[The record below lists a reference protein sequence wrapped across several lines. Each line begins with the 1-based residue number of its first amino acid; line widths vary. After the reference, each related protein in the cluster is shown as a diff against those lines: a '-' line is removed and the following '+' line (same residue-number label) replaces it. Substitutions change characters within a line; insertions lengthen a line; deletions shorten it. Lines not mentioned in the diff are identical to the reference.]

1 MISGWEWI
9 DLDWFR
15 PETLKGFEWV
25 YPEFLWALIFLPLL
39 FFLRWL
45 LFMRIR
51 QKLDVALPE
60 RKIKSSFSS
69 LFRVI
74 PSLLFLLFIGF
85 ILISLARPQRVN
97 ETVEQWSE
105 GIDIALILDVS
116 QSMEL
121 QDFKPNRLEAAKRV
135 ARNFIQGRFQ
145 DRVGIVVF
153 SGDAY
158 SLVPLTTDYELLFE
172 SIDQIKLQMIPQ
184 QGTAIGSAL
193 AVGINRMK
201 ESKSASKVAILL
213 SDGDNNAGNIDP
225 ITAAELA
232 SAYHI
237 KIYSIGVG
245 KEGQVPYGK
254 NFFGGT
260 QYVTSSLDETTLR
273 KISDVTNGQFFRAS
287 NNRALEEIFLAIDRL
302 EKAEIKENR
311 YRDTRDYYQVYLY
324 WALVFFFL
332 WLVSKNT
339 FLANS
344 LED

>member
-1 MISGWEWI
+1 MSG
-9 DLDWFR
+9 DWSWFKLSWLF
-15 PETLKGFEWV
+15 PDTLRGFEWV
-25 YPEFLWALIFLPLL
+25 HPEFLYGLL
-39 FFLRWL
+39 LVPVIYFLRWV
-45 LFMRIR
+45 LFFRIR
-51 QKLDVALPE
+51 QKLDVALPPG
-60 RKIKSSFSS
+60 RSKSSWSS
-69 LFRVI
+69 FLRLLPTLFF
-74 PSLLFLLFIGF
+74 LLFLSFL
-85 ILISLARPQRVN
+85 LVSLARPQRTN

-135 ARNFIQGRFQ
+135 ARNFIEGRFQ
-145 DRVGIVVF
+145 DRVGMVVF

-158 SLVPLTTDYELLFE
+158 SLVPLTTDYDLLIK

-201 ESKSASKVAILL
+201 ESVSSSKVIILL

-225 ITAAELA
+225 KTAAELA
-232 SAYHI
+232 FAYNI
-237 KIYSIGVG
+237 KIYTIGVG
-245 KEGQVPYGK
+245 KDGKVPYGK
-254 NFFGGT
+254 NFFGAT
-260 QYVTSSLDETTLR
+260 QYITNSLDETTLR
-273 KISDVTNGQFFRAS
+273 MIAEVGNGQFFRAS
-287 NNRALEEIFLAIDRL
+287 NDEALEGIFSEIDLL

-311 YRDTRDYYQVYLY
+311 YRDTKDFYQIYLY
-324 WALVFFFL
+324 WALVFFVV
-332 WLVSKNT
+332 WLFSKNT